1 MEQPTQ
7 ASESDE
13 GAETLQASAPRRT
26 LLAAER
32 TYLAWFRTGLAALGV
47 SLAVGRL
54 IPALIQTSTR
64 DFTVLGVGYGL
75 LGVFLIAFAAL
86 RMRNVHRALASGTPL
101 TPDWWATLVL
111 TVYGLVLAVA
121 TVAVILA
128 I

>member
-1 MEQPTQ
+1 
-7 ASESDE
+7 
-13 GAETLQASAPRRT
+13 
-26 LLAAER
+26 
-32 TYLAWFRTGLAALGV
+32 
-47 SLAVGRL
+47 VGRL
-54 IPALIQTSTR
+54 IPALIHTSTR

-101 TPDWWATLVL
+101 TPDWWATMVL